1 MFRLRRIFVFPLL
14 LALAAGTSA
23 EVRIREV
30 GRYDFTAPE
39 MDPVPEGLS
48 GIAYL
53 GGDRFVVVS
62 DAHAALFP
70 LRIDIDRSSGAVT
83 AARFEDPI
91 LLRDERG
98 ELFGRGESKD
108 REGVAYDAAT
118 KSVWIANERS
128 GARLNLPSIE
138 RYELSSG
145 KRLFRLD
152 PLAAP
157 QLAIFGHIHPNRGFE
172 ALTRRPDG
180 SESWTSNETPLRV
193 DVESSDPLA
202 GGPLRLQRFDSEMQ
216 PTGQYVYH
224 TDPAARAI
232 SYPARLAGYAITR
245 VSDLAA
251 LPGGAL
257 VALESSFQ
265 GSPEGLPETRNR
277 IYEVDVSEA
286 DDVSIGELGR
296 GLAGHSYR
304 STSKRLLLELSFLGA
319 GSNYEGIAVGPK
331 LDNGDY
337 CLLLVADNG
346 VGSRQS
352 LYALR
357 LSE

>member
-1 MFRLRRIFVFPLL
+1 
-14 LALAAGTSA
+14 
-23 EVRIREV
+23 
-30 GRYDFTAPE
+30 
-39 MDPVPEGLS
+39 MDPVPDGLS

-70 LRIDIDRSSGAVT
+70 MRIDVDRASGAVT
-83 AARFEDPI
+83 SARFEDPI
-91 LLRDERG
+91 ALRDEQG
-98 ELFGRGESKD
+98 GLLELTESKD
-108 REGVAYDAAT
+108 REGAAYDAAT
-118 KSVWIANERS
+118 QSVWIANERS
-128 GARLNLPSIE
+128 GTRINVPSLE

-145 KRLFRLD
+145 KRRFRLD
-152 PLAAP
+152 PHSAP
-157 QLAIFGHIHPNRGFE
+157 QLAIFGRIRPNRGFE

-180 SESWTSNETPLRV
+180 GESWTCNETPLRV
-193 DVESSDPLA
+193 DIESSDSLA

-216 PTGQYVYH
+216 PAGQFVYQ
-224 TDPAARAI
+224 TDPVARAI
-232 SYPARLAGYAITR
+232 SYPVRLAGNAITR

-257 VALESSFQ
+257 VALESAFQ
-265 GSPEGLPETRNR
+265 GNPEGLPEGRNR
-277 IYEVDVSEA
+277 IYEVDLSEA
-286 DDVSIGELGR
+286 DDVSVGELGR
-296 GLAGHSYR
+296 GLAGRSYR

-331 LDNGDY
+331 LADGDF
-337 CLLLVADNG
+337 CLLLLADNG
-346 VGSRQS
+346 VGSSQS